1 MLSSLRGQSLLIVQ
15 IWTRNSEEVA
25 MKIESVYFGLMIDIW
40 DIITEVQFQAQH
52 FHKVTRYLSLDADKS
67 QMPGPSG
74 FFAQ

>member
-1 MLSSLRGQSLLIVQ
+1 
-15 IWTRNSEEVA
+15 
-25 MKIESVYFGLMIDIW
+25 VYFGLMIDIW